1 LDFLVFQI
9 DITYLYKLHKEKY
22 VEIAIV
28 GTAKIFS
35 MALVF
40 AINIHH
46 AMSRKIGHSSQ
57 SNPVE

>member
-1 LDFLVFQI
+1 M
-9 DITYLYKLHKEKY
+9 DIINLYKIHREKY

-28 GTAKIFS
+28 RIAKILKIL
-35 MALVF
+35 LVF
-40 AINIHH
+40 AINTHH